1 MEEETKDVSLLF
13 IRLIGEENDGY
24 YRYEFIFTDNPD
36 EAWGDDWEYKPSG
49 LVNTLIPSDEYITEI
64 HIVKT
69 KIKFDLIQN
78 NMCFSMQ
85 DCIDGIISL
94 CFSQINDE
102 ESIYYNEE
110 PLKFDFGETQEEVR
124 ERLKNCGLTLCG
136 LKEIEIDDEP
146 LVPEKAKPE
155 KEEEKIKYEEVISIE
170 IGQEISFDLINQIL
184 FDLAY
189 ERVDYIYKKA
199 QYTIRGHIV
208 DIFPIYS
215 SYMKGYDDEVTD
227 VKHPYRISFI
237 GNDVESMFTYDLDTQ
252 EKIEDVYKITILK
265 LEDNG

>member
-85 DCIDGIISL
+85 DCMDGCVALAIENMDL
-94 CFSQINDE
+94 YDNYPEDGRLF
-102 ESIYYNEE
+102 
-110 PLKFDFGETQEEVR
+110 FMFGETLE
-124 ERLKNCGLTLCG
+124 
-136 LKEIEIDDEP
+136 
-146 LVPEKAKPE
+146 
-155 KEEEKIKYEEVISIE
+155 
-170 IGQEISFDLINQIL
+170 
-184 FDLAY
+184 
-189 ERVDYIYKKA
+189 
-199 QYTIRGHIV
+199 
-208 DIFPIYS
+208 
-215 SYMKGYDDEVTD
+215 
-227 VKHPYRISFI
+227 
-237 GNDVESMFTYDLDTQ
+237 DVERKLALK
-252 EKIEDVYKITILK
+252 KIIMI
-265 LEDNG
+265 N

>member
-85 DCIDGIISL
+85 DCMDGCVALAIENMDSYDNYPEDGRL
-94 CFSQINDE
+94 F
-102 ESIYYNEE
+102 
-110 PLKFDFGETQEEVR
+110 FMFGEALEDV
-124 ERLKNCGLTLCG
+124 ERKLALKN
-136 LKEIEIDDEP
+136 IIM
-146 LVPEKAKPE
+146 
-155 KEEEKIKYEEVISIE
+155 
-170 IGQEISFDLINQIL
+170 IN
-184 FDLAY
+184 
-189 ERVDYIYKKA
+189 
-199 QYTIRGHIV
+199 
-208 DIFPIYS
+208 
-215 SYMKGYDDEVTD
+215 
-227 VKHPYRISFI
+227 
-237 GNDVESMFTYDLDTQ
+237 
-252 EKIEDVYKITILK
+252 
-265 LEDNG
+265 

>member
-85 DCIDGIISL
+85 DCMDGCVALAIENMDSYDNYPEDGRL
-94 CFSQINDE
+94 F
-102 ESIYYNEE
+102 
-110 PLKFDFGETQEEVR
+110 FMFGETLEDV
-124 ERLKNCGLTLCG
+124 ERKLALKNILM
-136 LKEIEIDDEP
+136 
-146 LVPEKAKPE
+146 
-155 KEEEKIKYEEVISIE
+155 
-170 IGQEISFDLINQIL
+170 IN
-184 FDLAY
+184 
-189 ERVDYIYKKA
+189 
-199 QYTIRGHIV
+199 
-208 DIFPIYS
+208 
-215 SYMKGYDDEVTD
+215 
-227 VKHPYRISFI
+227 
-237 GNDVESMFTYDLDTQ
+237 
-252 EKIEDVYKITILK
+252 
-265 LEDNG
+265 